1 MCCKQ
6 YQKQTLD
13 AVRASKC
20 KKKKKHC
27 WLKCTLIFL
36 HDNIWKSIVPETL
49 YTSKIGLL
57 RRLRWGDVQ
66 NHCCNSQTT
75 GAQLYMLM
83 GPVTL
88 VLSLRCVCRWAW
100 GPCDPGVYASR
111 PRGLSGQLELHVP
124 RDLILHV
131 CQSPVALVITSQ
143 CMCQGAWGLWRTLAV
158 SGPKHWPGPWF
169 SFMDDLLN

>member
-1 MCCKQ
+1 
-6 YQKQTLD
+6 
-13 AVRASKC
+13 
-20 KKKKKHC
+20 
-27 WLKCTLIFL
+27 
-36 HDNIWKSIVPETL
+36 
-49 YTSKIGLL
+49 
-57 RRLRWGDVQ
+57 
-66 NHCCNSQTT
+66 
-75 GAQLYMLM
+75 MLT

-88 VLSLRCVCRWAW
+88 VLSLRCVCWWAW

-158 SGPKHWPGPWF
+158 RGPKHWPPW
-169 SFMDDLLN
+169 SWTTMIQIYGWPAKLVKMHSQNLLHGILYLTMQCTKLSWPTAQMNKLQTRWYTILNYLKIIFQIQNIIIYIW